1 MTFNFTGREFKKKY
15 LLGIY
20 RENKIITLKEQN
32 CNYTFKRIL
41 RLTCQSIKRQVKDSV
56 RWDNCSVN
64 RWVYGRRMI
73 VIGGVLVYFFLPLNT
88 IHIFFLPQLLP
99 VCFLFFIYDLRL
111 FKGFRTGCSILLTRF
126 IYLQSTC
133 NSFVY
138 TISLVFFITPFRI
151 DRIYKGGLTYWPT
164 KMKTTTTTSR
174 NSL

>member
-1 MTFNFTGREFKKKY
+1 

-20 RENKIITLKEQN
+20 RASKIIMPKKQN
-32 CNYTFKRIL
+32 CFYTFKRIL
-41 RLTCQSIKRQVKDSV
+41 ILTRQSITRQVKDSV

-64 RWVYGRRMI
+64 RCVYGRRMI

-88 IHIFFLPQLLP
+88 TYIFFLPQLLP
-99 VCFLFFIYDLRL
+99 VYFLFFIYDLRL
-111 FKGFRTGCSILLTRF
+111 FKGFKIGCSILLTRF
-126 IYLQSTC
+126 IYLKSTC

-138 TISLVFFITPFRI
+138 TISLVFFITSFRI
-151 DRIYKGGLTYWPT
+151 DRIYEGGLTYWPT